1 MFFILTY
8 KKMNVILQIEH
19 RNKSCSTVLFN
30 GGQYHSP
37 EVIPGNLC
45 RWESKC
51 SDLVSSIFCNCLGVY

>member
-30 GGQYHSP
+30 GGTVP
-37 EVIPGNLC
+37 FPG
-45 RWESKC
+45 
-51 SDLVSSIFCNCLGVY
+51 SDSGEFV